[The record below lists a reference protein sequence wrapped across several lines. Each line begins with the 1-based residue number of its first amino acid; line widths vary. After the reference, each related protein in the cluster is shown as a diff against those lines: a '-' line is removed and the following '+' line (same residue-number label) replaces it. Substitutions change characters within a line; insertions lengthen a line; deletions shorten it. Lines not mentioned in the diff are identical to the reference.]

1 MWQEALQLSSS
12 GSGTPKQ
19 WHQTINAPY
28 GNKDTVDVGFKPMAL
43 YASHS
48 ENGFNDVP
56 SAANRITYINV
67 DGTEYKFA
75 QQGNINMASYYV
87 IKFTDTG
94 FEFTNNA
101 GNYSWGA
108 EIVVVGV

>member
-1 MWQEALQLSSS
+1 MWQEALQLS
-12 GSGTPKQ
+12 GGGGGTPKQ
-19 WHQTINAPY
+19 WHQTVNAPY
-28 GNKDTVDVGFKPMAL
+28 GNKVTVDVGFKPMAL

-48 ENGFNDVP
+48 ENGFNDAP
-56 SAANRITYINV
+56 SAGNRITYINA
-67 DGTEYKFA
+67 DGTEYKCA
-75 QQGNINMASYYV
+75 QQGNINMTSYYV